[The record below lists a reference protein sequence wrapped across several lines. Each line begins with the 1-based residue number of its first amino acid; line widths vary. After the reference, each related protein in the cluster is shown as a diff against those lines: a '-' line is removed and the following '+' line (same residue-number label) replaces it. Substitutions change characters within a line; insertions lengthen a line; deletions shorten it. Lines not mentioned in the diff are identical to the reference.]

1 MALCLHCSLI
11 DGGKMLKQKN
21 TIISIA
27 VALLVAACGGGG
39 GSSTAP
45 ASGTDTGTGTTGSN
59 TGGGTGTGTGGGTP
73 APASTTA
80 GKVADGYISGAVVY
94 CDANNN
100 GVRDAGEAVA
110 ISGAQGDFSF
120 SAACSGTVVASGG
133 NDTATGLPFRGVLKA
148 PAGSVVITPATTLLA
163 GGVLASDK
171 AAASLGMPA
180 GTDVTKTDI
189 GARGT
194 GGAPASAEALK
205 RSLALQQIV
214 QQTADTIGALT
225 SSQTPDQIQAIYVE
239 AAKAAAAVLNANA
252 ATPLIDAGG
261 AVNVS
266 LVNAIVQQAIGNLS
280 QSTVASIGGAKGSIG
295 TYNRANVAAFVSAAI
310 AAEAEVLAK
319 TANSDALT
327 KTTQSDTTIADA
339 ARQVSALL
347 ASTNPG
353 VNMSEAAASL
363 AQVVVAPSTGRA
375 PLVTKLAQAIDAQ
388 GTAAGVN
395 VAIEP
400 TTLNVPGNFLDVV
413 ASVVKINDHEGYDL
427 DALASN
433 SIAFDAGTPASINTI
448 SIDVDPNGMK
458 PATGSTTVPVSIAFE
473 LTDTGTSGQ
482 SLQMVLDQAN
492 LAIDSNNQVTVSVP
506 STAHLFVYGKN
517 SAGTAATVS
526 LATLPANLL
535 TSTNNT
541 LTFNTG
547 AVLAAATAANN
558 AVFSSL
564 QTMKGKLALK
574 YVISNVDLRKTGHA
588 PVGNVTV
595 QLNGADQTPVSGSG
609 FQGVITVQ

>member
-1 MALCLHCSLI
+1 
-11 DGGKMLKQKN
+11 MLKQKN

-45 ASGTDTGTGTTGSN
+45 ASGTDTGTGTTGS
-59 TGGGTGTGTGGGTP
+59 TPGSGTDTGTGTGTGGGTT

-100 GVRDAGEAVA
+100 GVRDAGEAIA
-110 ISGAQGDFSF
+110 ITGAQGDFSF
-120 SAACSGTVVASGG
+120 AAACSGTVVASGG
-133 NDTATGLPFRGVLKA
+133 NDTATGLPFRGMLKA
-148 PAGSVVITPATTLLA
+148 PAGSTVVTPATTLLA
-163 GGVLASDK
+163 GGAFASDK

-180 GTDVTKTDI
+180 GSDITKTDI

-194 GGAPASAEALK
+194 GGVPASAEALK

-225 SSQTPDQIQAIYVE
+225 SSQTPAQIQAIYAE
-239 AAKAAAAVLNANA
+239 AAKAAAAVLSANA

-261 AVNVS
+261 AVNAS

-295 TYNRANVAAFVSAAI
+295 AFNRANVAAFVSAAI

-327 KTTQSDTTIADA
+327 KTTQSDTTVADA

-347 ASTNPG
+347 ASTTPG
-353 VNMSEAAASL
+353 IDMSTAAASL
-363 AQVVVAPSTGRA
+363 AQVVVTPSAARA
-375 PLVTKLAQAIDAQ
+375 PLVTKLAQDIDAQ

-400 TTLNVPGNFLDVV
+400 TTLNVPANFLDVV

-427 DALASN
+427 DALAAN

-458 PATGSTTVPVSIAFE
+458 PATGSTTVPVSVAFE

-482 SLQMVLDQAN
+482 SVQMVLDQAN
-492 LAIDSNNQVTVSVP
+492 LAIDSNNQVTVTVP
-506 STAHLFVYGKN
+506 SSAHLFVYGKN
-517 SAGTAATVS
+517 SAGTAANLT
-526 LATLPANLL
+526 LATLPANLF
-535 TSTNNT
+535 TSANNT

-547 AVLAAATAANN
+547 AVFAAAAAANN
-558 AVFSSL
+558 AVFSGL

-574 YVISNVDLRKTGHA
+574 YVISNVDMRKTGRA